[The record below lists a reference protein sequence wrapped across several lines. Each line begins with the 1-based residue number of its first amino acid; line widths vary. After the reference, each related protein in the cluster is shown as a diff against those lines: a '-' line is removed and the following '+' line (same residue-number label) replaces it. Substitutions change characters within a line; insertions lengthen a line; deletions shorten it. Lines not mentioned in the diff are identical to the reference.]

1 MKCRDCWYWVEAER
15 TERSEDCGGC
25 VYTGGYYPMFLDE
38 NCALIEPYKSE
49 VEREHGGSDC
59 DD

>member
-1 MKCRDCWYWVEAER
+1 MKCRDCRYWVEAEG

-25 VYTGGYYPMFLDE
+25 TYTGGYYPMFLDE

-49 VEREHGGSDC
+49 VEREHNGGERQ
-59 DD
+59 